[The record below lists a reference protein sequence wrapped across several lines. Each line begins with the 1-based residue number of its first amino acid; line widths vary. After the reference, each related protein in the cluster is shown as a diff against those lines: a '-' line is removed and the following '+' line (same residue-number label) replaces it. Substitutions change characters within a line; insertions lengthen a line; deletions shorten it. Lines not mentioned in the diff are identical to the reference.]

1 MDLKKY
7 ITKKKPSQ
15 YILYTL
21 IIVLGIAF
29 DQWTKALATQY
40 LMGVSTVPIIEGFAH
55 LTYHTNPGIAFGMLP
70 GAGWLFNTVTLIVVP
85 VLALYVYL
93 SPISNPLAE
102 VALPM
107 IISGGIGN
115 TIDRLSLGYVVDF
128 IDFSRI
134 GFNAIFNVADSF
146 VTVGAFMLIGILVLE
161 LIKEIKKDS
170 DAQKANNSLQDK
182 TDGEEEK

>member
-21 IIVLGIAF
+21 IIVLGIVL
-29 DQWTKALATQY
+29 DQWTKALATEY
-40 LMGVSTVPIIEGFAH
+40 LSGVSTVPVIEGFAH
-55 LTYHTNPGIAFGMLP
+55 LTYHTNKGIAFGMLQ

-85 VLALYVYL
+85 LLALYVYL
-93 SPISNPLAE
+93 APVGSTFKE
-102 VALPM
+102 VAITM

-146 VTVGAFMLIGILVLE
+146 VTVGAFMLIGVLLLE
-161 LIKEIKKDS
+161 LIKETKNVKNNLHNGS
-170 DAQKANNSLQDK
+170 DDAEGK
-182 TDGEEEK
+182 

>member
-21 IIVLGIAF
+21 VIVLGIVL
-29 DQWTKALATQY
+29 DQWTKALATEH
-40 LMGVSTVPIIEGFAH
+40 LSGVSTVPVIEGFAH
-55 LTYHTNPGIAFGMLP
+55 LTYHTNQGIAFGMLQ

-85 VLALYVYL
+85 VLMLYVYL
-93 SPISNPLAE
+93 APIGSTFKEIA
-102 VALPM
+102 VTM

-115 TIDRLSLGYVVDF
+115 SIDRLSLGYVVDF

-146 VTVGAFMLIGILVLE
+146 VTVGAFMLIGALLLE
-161 LIKEIKKDS
+161 LVKETKNV
-170 DAQKANNSLQDK
+170 NNNLHNESGDTEGK
-182 TDGEEEK
+182 

>member
-15 YILYTL
+15 YSLYTL
-21 IIVLGIAF
+21 IIVVGIIL
-29 DQWTKALATQY
+29 DQWTKALATEY
-40 LMGVSTVPIIEGFAH
+40 LSGVSTVPVIEGFAH

-85 VLALYVYL
+85 LLALYTYL
-93 SPISNPLAE
+93 SPINNPVAE
-102 VALPM
+102 VAIPM

-146 VTVGAFMLIGILVLE
+146 VTVGAFMLIGVLIFE
-161 LIKEIKKDS
+161 LIKEIQKEREAK
-170 DAQKANNSLQDK
+170 KANSSLQDK